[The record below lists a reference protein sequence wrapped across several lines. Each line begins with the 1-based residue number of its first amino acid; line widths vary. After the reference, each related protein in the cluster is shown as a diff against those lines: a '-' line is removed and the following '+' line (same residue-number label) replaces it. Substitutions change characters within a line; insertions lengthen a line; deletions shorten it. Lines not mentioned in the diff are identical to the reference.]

1 MSEFILPGRAESPA
15 ALSSMRRWAAMCH
28 LSWLLG
34 LVLPFGT
41 IIGPLIVWLAKRHD
55 YYEVDV
61 HGKESLN
68 FQITWTLYGALFGG
82 LAAILAFGLK
92 LAFISIILIGV
103 LMIGGLALAVLPIV
117 AAIRAGAGHSFRYPL
132 TIRFLK

>member
-15 ALSSMRRWAAMCH
+15 AVDSTRRWAVMCH

-34 LVLPFGT
+34 LLLPFGN

-55 YYEVDV
+55 HYEIDL

-68 FQITWTLYGALFGG
+68 FQITWTFLGAISGG
-82 LAAILAFGLK
+82 LIAIIAFGLK
-92 LAFISIILIGV
+92 LPTVSFV
-103 LMIGGLALAVLPIV
+103 LVGLMMIAAMALFVLPII
-117 AAIRAGAGHSFRYPL
+117 AAIRAGRGQSFRYPL